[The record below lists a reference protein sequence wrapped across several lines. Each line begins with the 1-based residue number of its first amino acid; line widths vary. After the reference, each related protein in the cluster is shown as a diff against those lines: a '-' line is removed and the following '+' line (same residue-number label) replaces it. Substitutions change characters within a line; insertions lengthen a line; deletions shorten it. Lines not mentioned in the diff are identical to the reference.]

1 MGDWIDKIVEPQEV
15 SLWQIARIESM
26 LPNLPY
32 SDYEIQKI
40 EATMN
45 DESFTYQAAN
55 FLIDKLK
62 QDLISN
68 DPRDQ
73 FNKMFKDG
81 NI

>member
-1 MGDWIDKIVEPQEV
+1 MGDWIDKIVEPQEA

-32 SDYEIQKI
+32 SDYEIKKI
-40 EATMN
+40 ENIIN
-45 DESFTYQAAN
+45 DPSLTYESAN
-55 FLIDKLK
+55 FLIDQLK
-62 QDLISN
+62 RDYISN

-73 FNKMFKDG
+73 FNKMFSNG

>member
-45 DESFTYQAAN
+45 DESFTYEAAN

-62 QDLISN
+62 QDFISN

-73 FNKMFKDG
+73 FNKMFG
-81 NI
+81 NGNT